1 MKKEVKIIIISVI
14 TLLLITMLTIIFKNP
29 IKLNKGNVTIEYK
42 EKYKEP
48 GFSAKK
54 LGKDLKSK
62 VKVSDNINNK
72 KLGNYKVTYKLNYN
86 HINYKKERKV
96 KVKDTK
102 KRKYYAITEKGKKQL
117 KEKKEEWKIFSNGI
131 NKVIGGVSFA
141 N

>member
-86 HINYKKERKV
+86 HI
-96 KVKDTK
+96 
-102 KRKYYAITEKGKKQL
+102 I
-117 KEKKEEWKIFSNGI
+117 
-131 NKVIGGVSFA
+131 
-141 N
+141 